1 MIKGFSIIS
10 QEPIMTTPI
19 VFWFCPLFFLFA
31 FLIGCKILTTKKIS
45 YCLIYLFLSIIFF
58 IIGIKSALTY
68 QKEFTGR
75 YFYTIKIE
83 NASEID
89 WQLYNDKY
97 IELNQIGDIRVI
109 KERE

>member
-45 YCLIYLFLSIIFF
+45 YCLMYLFL
-58 IIGIKSALTY
+58 
-68 QKEFTGR
+68 
-75 YFYTIKIE
+75 
-83 NASEID
+83 
-89 WQLYNDKY
+89 
-97 IELNQIGDIRVI
+97 
-109 KERE
+109 

>member
-1 MIKGFSIIS
+1 M
-10 QEPIMTTPI
+10 
-19 VFWFCPLFFLFA
+19 
-31 FLIGCKILTTKKIS
+31 
-45 YCLIYLFLSIIFF
+45 YLFLSIMFF

-75 YFYTIKIE
+75 YLYTIKIE

-97 IELNQIGDIRVI
+97 VELNQMGDTRVI